1 MAGQFCARQDSE
13 RKEYDL
19 AISELN
25 EYISNLK
32 AKHGKLREFPPKTCF
47 DATKNFDLDKI
58 FVDPTGEG
66 KPPCEYLCIK
76 LNISISLRFEPS

>member
-1 MAGQFCARQDSE
+1 MLGIGFVFIYIYFQPKKE

-58 FVDPTGEG
+58 FLDPTGEG
-66 KPPCEYLCIK
+66 KPPCKYIW
-76 LNISISLRFEPS
+76 I

>member
-1 MAGQFCARQDSE
+1 M
-13 RKEYDL
+13 

-58 FVDPTGEG
+58 FVDPSGEG
-66 KPPCEYLCIK
+66 KLPCEYFFIK
-76 LNISISLRFEPS
+76 IVGGKSKEAKPLFLSR